1 MKGNIVYRIADWEM
15 VERAGDRPV
24 YSVNYFV
31 SAVTFTYLAALREEF
46 EIPGEV
52 ELILPGPNDL
62 PSRPPPGCV
71 TLSTEFFR
79 AGLHLPFHPYLK
91 QSFARLNVAPM

>member
-1 MKGNIVYRIADWEM
+1 M
-15 VERAGDRPV
+15 VERVGDRPV
-24 YSVNYFV
+24 YSVDYFV
-31 SAVTFTYLAALREEF
+31 PADTFTYLAALREEF

-71 TLSTEFFR
+71 TLSAEFFR
-79 AGLHLPFHPYLK
+79 AVLRLPFHPFL
-91 QSFARLNVAPM
+91 R